1 MKNVNNFMS
10 CTCTVDESPRNI
22 FFKMEENHVNL
33 EKIQYK
39 AFKFKITT
47 TVLVFEV
54 RKPYQRN
61 NKRCAHHSLIR
72 IVIEKQ
78 NFAENVITLPQN

>member
-1 MKNVNNFMS
+1 
-10 CTCTVDESPRNI
+10 
-22 FFKMEENHVNL
+22 MEENHVNL

-78 NFAENVITLPQN
+78 NFAENVITLPQHKEIFLACYSPPPPLPLFNN

>member
-1 MKNVNNFMS
+1 
-10 CTCTVDESPRNI
+10 
-22 FFKMEENHVNL
+22 MEENHVNV
-33 EKIQYK
+33 EKIQYE

-47 TVLVFEV
+47 TVFVFEV
-54 RKPYQRN
+54 RKQRTM
-61 NKRCAHHSLIR
+61 CPPLPLIR